1 MFKKFI
7 PKFIRKK
14 VMQIL
19 YHKSNQPF
27 LDILKNTVNAKRI
40 IIFLSPE
47 HKNVG
52 DHAIMLCEYQFL
64 NDYFKEYNII
74 EIPDN
79 CWAYEKR
86 TILKFIKKEDSIL
99 IHGGGFIGTLWTY
112 SEILFREIVKTF
124 PTNKIVVLPQSI
136 FFSNDRFGREQL
148 SISKQIYSR
157 HPQLY
162 ICAREKYSYEFV
174 KNNSLIQDINK
185 CYLLPDL
192 VTYYKKDFAK
202 YTRGNNI
209 LLCFR
214 SDQEKCLK
222 SNMVDEII
230 SVLLN
235 SGLTFS
241 YTDTVV
247 SHKISTSKR
256 EEEVNKKLQEFAQA
270 KFVITDRLHGMLFSA
285 VTGTPC
291 LFVDNFSKKISGTYE
306 WIKNLE
312 YIKPLKTIECLKE
325 FIANIE
331 NGNEWKYTN
340 EHLNPYYNEL
350 AEIMK
355 NILSYE

>member
-1 MFKKFI
+1 M
-7 PKFIRKK
+7 
-14 VMQIL
+14 
-19 YHKSNQPF
+19 
-27 LDILKNTVNAKRI
+27 
-40 IIFLSPE
+40 
-47 HKNVG
+47 
-52 DHAIMLCEYQFL
+52 
-64 NDYFKEYNII
+64 
-74 EIPDN
+74 
-79 CWAYEKR
+79 
-86 TILKFIKKEDSIL
+86 
-99 IHGGGFIGTLWTY
+99 
-112 SEILFREIVKTF
+112 
-124 PTNKIVVLPQSI
+124 
-136 FFSNDRFGREQL
+136 
-148 SISKQIYSR
+148 
-157 HPQLY
+157 
-162 ICAREKYSYEFV
+162 
-174 KNNSLIQDINK
+174 
-185 CYLLPDL
+185 
-192 VTYYKKDFAK
+192 
-202 YTRGNNI
+202 
-209 LLCFR
+209 LCFR

-340 EHLNPYYNEL
+340 EHLKPYYNEL